1 MAEAETAAGGVGT
14 GRVRTRVVRS
24 PRTTEGEVTAPRP
37 LRSMAAE
44 KASVFA
50 ASYLVRGRG

>member
-1 MAEAETAAGGVGT
+1 MPSTHS
-14 GRVRTRVVRS
+14 VVRRQLVLS
-24 PRTTEGEVTAPRP
+24 SRTTEGEVTAPRP

-50 ASYLVRGRG
+50 ASYR

>member
-1 MAEAETAAGGVGT
+1 MRV
-14 GRVRTRVVRS
+14 RVRTRFVLS
-24 PRTTEGEVTAPRP
+24 SRTTQGEVTAPRP
-37 LRSMAAE
+37 LRYMAAE